1 MKQEELG
8 NEQTANNNTNPPMHS
23 SIHAVDNKSPQTSLP
38 ALPLQKNAKE
48 MNDLK
53 DIFPTAKIK
62 AILRQEE
69 RIGRI
74 YTSAVDILGKNFGI
88 RFCLKGIVVDR
99 IASSSLLLNNTAML
113 GSVTANN

>member
-1 MKQEELG
+1 
-8 NEQTANNNTNPPMHS
+8 MHS